1 MPCKSPHHQS
11 VGDKIALGV
20 CLGHFMEPGVRW
32 ARLVAIRNREDSIK
46 KYVVR
51 MFAPGDGSYPT
62 GEYRTTSS
70 LFLVPHKESTV
81 EEKLSSTI

>member
-1 MPCKSPHHQS
+1 MPCKSPHYRS
-11 VGDKIALGV
+11 AGDEIALGV
-20 CLGHFMEPGVRW
+20 CLGHPMEPGVRW
-32 ARLVAIRNREDSIK
+32 ARLVAIRNGEDSIK

-81 EEKLSSTI
+81 EEREGTS